1 MNLNLPSN
9 FKLQHAKML
18 LLISLIAF
26 GGHLSATVYYVSPI
40 GNNGA
45 AGTSWSTAKQSVQNA
60 INLASAG
67 DEVWIRSGTYFPT
80 QDYTGN
86 TAPADNRE
94 KTFYIPNGVKVYG
107 GFDGT
112 ETQLYQRRNPNYF
125 INPASSYQTILSGD
139 LGTIG
144 NNSDNSYHVVTAAM
158 TTGTGITLDGLII
171 RDGNANG
178 TGSQI
183 INTLN
188 VARGSGGGII
198 FISASGTTANWT
210 INNCILLSNN
220 GGTNGGGARFTH
232 GFLKMSNSI
241 FSSNTISGFS
251 SGGGFYYSGSSTA
264 GNGTVT
270 IENSV
275 FVNNTATNAGGGII
289 VATSPQVTIYNSTFY
304 NNSAPTIGG
313 AIFTSSSATNV
324 SLNNSLFYNNL
335 AVGSATAAAADIS
348 IASTTPT
355 INNCF
360 LQLSSGSYTGTLSG
374 CTFGNTNPSFTNTA
388 DIDGVD
394 NRYFTND
401 DGFSLQSSS
410 AAIGAGS
417 NSALGSLNKDIA
429 LSTRV
434 MGTVDVGAYEAAGT
448 GKVRWVNNT
457 GATRPTTVTVDA
469 VSQNVYPATY
479 SNVSDAVD
487 ESVSGDIVYVTDG
500 TYRNPNRLVSDN
512 CAIAG
517 VLGISG
523 SGGQDLGLYINVS
536 KSNLLITSSTGDF
549 TTSAANLIGYGFNIM
564 PSTNVTIRGFNMD
577 SIRVN
582 AFYNSNGFGYGTTSR
597 VSILKNKIKNTR
609 GHG

>member
-60 INLASAG
+60 INLASSG

-86 TAPADNRE
+86 TAPADNRD
-94 KTFYIPNGVKVYG
+94 KTFYIPDGVKVYG

-112 ETQLYQRRNPNYF
+112 ETQLYQRRNPNYY
-125 INPASSYQTILSGD
+125 INSASSYQTILSGD

-178 TGSQI
+178 TGSQT

-188 VARGSGGGII
+188 VTRASGGGII
-198 FISASGTTANWT
+198 FISASGSTANWT

-220 GGTNGGGARFTH
+220 GGSNGGGARFTY

-275 FVNNTATNAGGGII
+275 FVNNTATNAGGGIM
-289 VATSPQVTIYNSTFY
+289 VVTSPQLTIYNSTFY

-313 AIFTSSSATNV
+313 AIFTGSAATSV
-324 SLNNSLFYNNL
+324 TLNNSLFYNNL
-335 AVGSATAAAADIS
+335 AVGSATATAADIS

-388 DIDGVD
+388 DIDGAD
-394 NRYFTND
+394 NRYFTKD

-417 NSALGSLNKDIA
+417 NSALGALNKDIA
-429 LSTRV
+429 LNIRV

-457 GATRPTTVTVDA
+457 GATRPSTITIDA
-469 VSQNVYPATY
+469 VTQNVYPATY

-487 ESVSGDIVYVTDG
+487 ETVSGDIVYVTDG

-597 VSILKNKIKNTR
+597 VSIFKK
-609 GHG
+609 